1 MFKIIRLFL
10 QKSSPILM
18 KIEQIFQVNQIVL
31 IFDAEGIVAYGN
43 DLLIFTKNWSD
54 FKPNVYKTPLATG
67 NYIATKVSAAN
78 VDGLITDA
86 TYNDDHF
93 FLTGYDTSIIPF

>member
-10 QKSSPILM
+10 QKSSPILI

-43 DLLIFTKNWSD
+43 DILIFTKN
-54 FKPNVYKTPLATG
+54 
-67 NYIATKVSAAN
+67 
-78 VDGLITDA
+78 
-86 TYNDDHF
+86 
-93 FLTGYDTSIIPF
+93 